1 MKALLTAS
9 IITMLC
15 WIPNA
20 IAGKLMV
27 AAASNLQYAM
37 EDILEQFRDRHPN
50 DTINVV
56 YGSSGK
62 LSTQI
67 AQGAPYDLY
76 FSADITYPRQ
86 LARQGLAASEVMP
99 YGVGR
104 IVLWSAT
111 RDASAMTLKDLA
123 SEDIQRIAIA
133 NPRHAPYGARA
144 REALEAAGVWPQIQ
158 DKLILG
164 SNISQA
170 AQFVETGNAQ
180 AGIIALSL
188 IMSPRLASS
197 GSYWLIPD
205 SQHKPL
211 EQGYIITQ
219 RAADNELAWRF
230 SAFLDSDR
238 VRQIMRDN
246 GFDLP
251 DDQPGA
257 SSIDDTTQQSFNAG
271 DQQASSGA

>member
-1 MKALLTAS
+1 MKASLTALL
-9 IITMLC
+9 IATLC
-15 WIPNA
+15 WA
-20 IAGKLMV
+20 SDAFADKLMV

-37 EDILEQFRDRHPN
+37 EDILKQFREQHPD

-86 LARQGLAASEVMP
+86 LASMGLAASEVLP

-111 RDASAMTLKDLA
+111 RDASGMTLADLVP
-123 SEDIQRIAIA
+123 EDIQRIAIA

-158 DKLILG
+158 NKLIFG

-180 AGIIALSL
+180 VGVLALSL
-188 IMSPRLASS
+188 ALSPRLAPS

-205 SQHKPL
+205 SLHKPL

-219 RAADNELAWRF
+219 RAADNELAQRF
-230 SAFLDSDR
+230 SAFMGSDR

-251 DDQPGA
+251 DSKPDGSTINA
-257 SSIDDTTQQSFNAG
+257 TQ
-271 DQQASSGA
+271 

>member
-1 MKALLTAS
+1 MKVPLTALLIA
-9 IITMLC
+9 MLC
-15 WIPNA
+15 WVSDA
-20 IAGKLMV
+20 FADKLMV

-37 EDILEQFRDRHPN
+37 KDILTQFREQHPG

-67 AQGAPYDLY
+67 TQGAPYDLY

-86 LARQGLAASEVMP
+86 LARVGLAASEVMP

-111 RDASAMTLKDLA
+111 RDASGMTLQDLA
-123 SEDIQRIAIA
+123 AADILRIAIA

-170 AQFVETGNAQ
+170 AQFVETGNARF
-180 AGIIALSL
+180 GILALSL
-188 IMSPRLASS
+188 ALSPRLASS

-205 SQHKPL
+205 SWHKPL

-219 RAADNELAWRF
+219 RAADNELAWQF
-230 SAFLDSDR
+230 SAFMDSDKA
-238 VRQIMRDN
+238 RQIMRDN

-251 DDQPGA
+251 DDLPQPSPA
-257 SSIDDTTQQSFNAG
+257 NDTNR
-271 DQQASSGA
+271 

>member
-1 MKALLTAS
+1 MKAPLTA
-9 IITMLC
+9 LL
-15 WIPNA
+15 
-20 IAGKLMV
+20 IAVLSWAPDAFADKLMV

-37 EDILEQFRDRHPN
+37 EAILKQFRDQHPD

-76 FSADITYPRQ
+76 FSADISYPRQ

-111 RDASAMTLKDLA
+111 GDASAMTLKELA
-123 SEDIQRIAIA
+123 SEEIQRVAIA

-144 REALEAAGVWPQIQ
+144 SEALEAAGVWSQVQ

-164 SNISQA
+164 SNVSQA

-180 AGIIALSL
+180 FGILALSL
-188 IMSPRLASS
+188 ALSPRLASS

-205 SQHKPL
+205 SQHQPL
-211 EQGYIITQ
+211 EQGYIITR
-219 RAADNELAWRF
+219 RAADNELAWQF
-230 SAFLDSDR
+230 SAFMDSDR
-238 VRQIMRDN
+238 ARQIMRDN

-251 DDQPGA
+251 DDRPA
-257 SSIDDTTQQSFNAG
+257 TPPANDANR
-271 DQQASSGA
+271 

>member
-1 MKALLTAS
+1 MTAHADRV
-9 IITMLC
+9 IL
-15 WIPNA
+15 
-20 IAGKLMV
+20 

-37 EDILEQFRDRHPN
+37 EDILEQFREKHPG
-50 DTINVV
+50 DTIDVV

-104 IVLWSAT
+104 IVLWSAS
-111 RDASAMTLKDLA
+111 RDASGMTLKDLA
-123 SEDIQRIAIA
+123 SADIQRIAIA

-144 REALEAAGVWPQIQ
+144 REALEAADVWPQVQ

-180 AGIIALSL
+180 VGILALSL
-188 IMSPRLASS
+188 ALSPRLASS
-197 GSYWLIPD
+197 GNYWLIPD
-205 SQHKPL
+205 SWHKPL
-211 EQGYIITQ
+211 EQGYVITQ
-219 RAADNELAWRF
+219 RAADNELAWRL
-230 SAFLDSDR
+230 SAFMNSDR

-251 DDQPGA
+251 DHRQATPPA
-257 SSIDDTTQQSFNAG
+257 NDTNR
-271 DQQASSGA
+271 

>member
-1 MKALLTAS
+1 MKASLTALL
-9 IITMLC
+9 IVTLC
-15 WIPNA
+15 GA
-20 IAGKLMV
+20 ADAFADKLIV

-37 EDILEQFRDRHPN
+37 EDILKQFREQHPD

-67 AQGAPYDLY
+67 TQGAPYDLY

-99 YGVGR
+99 YGFGR

-111 RDASAMTLKDLA
+111 RDASKMTLQDLTA
-123 SEDIQRIAIA
+123 EDIQRIAIA

-158 DKLILG
+158 DKLIFG

-180 AGIIALSL
+180 VGILALSL
-188 IMSPRLASS
+188 ALSPKLASS
-197 GSYWLIPD
+197 GNYWLIPD
-205 SQHKPL
+205 SQHQPL
-211 EQGYIITQ
+211 EQGYIITR
-219 RAADNELAWRF
+219 RAADNELAWPF
-230 SAFLDSDR
+230 SAFMASDQA
-238 VRQIMRDN
+238 RQIMRNN

-251 DDQPGA
+251 DDRPQAPLGN
-257 SSIDDTTQQSFNAG
+257 NAN
-271 DQQASSGA
+271 Q